1 VHAVTAVQDCRLQS
15 FRPHWR
21 ASAGRQAASL
31 QWMMQ
36 NRRLGRNC
44 ILGDEMV
51 RTLILRAPKPL
62 CPQCCRASLQLLA
75 CPAHAGLLSQQHV
88 ASTPSQVLEP
98 GASLLR
104 VCQRRV
110 YCSTTRGAQGLGK
123 TAQSLATLDFQRQL
137 LGNPARVCQGFTAAH
152 PGRAGP
158 GQDRAVARDAGVP
171 APAAGH
177 PGALPGRRAA
187 HHARPLEARAG
198 DLDAHGAPPAL
209 CLTHP
214 ARPAAMLL
222 HFRVRVLRFTRQGP
236 LACCDDRRVHTA
248 CG

>member
-1 VHAVTAVQDCRLQS
+1 MRRSLCVPSAAVQACNCWHAPPMPAS
-15 FRPHWR
+15 FP
-21 ASAGRQAASL
+21 SS
-31 QWMMQ
+31 MSSP
-36 NRRLGRNC
+36 
-44 ILGDEMV
+44 
-51 RTLILRAPKPL
+51 LRAR
-62 CPQCCRASLQLLA
+62 C
-75 CPAHAGLLSQQHV
+75 LSQV
-88 ASTPSQVLEP
+88 PPCWGCASVGSTAAPP
-98 GASLLR
+98 GA
-104 VCQRRV
+104 RRAWARPRSRWRRWSSSAS
-110 YCSTTRGAQGLGK
+110 CWATRPG
-123 TAQSLATLDFQRQL
+123 
-137 LGNPARVCQGFTAAH
+137 VCQGFTAAH

-158 GQDRAVARDAGVP
+158 GEDRAVARDAGVP